1 MKFDDTHQDA
11 LRDILTWRR
20 DVRHFRTDPIEAEV
34 LAAIETSV
42 ELAPSVGNSR
52 PWRFVRVQTEAA
64 REAVIASFENSNEA
78 AALDYSDDEAAEYRA
93 LKLAGLREAPVHIA
107 AFTVPN
113 PSEGRGLGRQTMPE
127 MLAYSTVGAINTMW
141 LVARSLN
148 VGIGWVSILEP
159 TTVCDALDV
168 PDDWQLTG
176 YLCLGYP
183 QEDHDTPE
191 LQRHGW
197 QSNTETVWLDR

>member
-11 LRDILTWRR
+11 LRGILTCRR
-20 DVRHFRTDPIEAEV
+20 DVRHFRSDPIEAEV
-34 LAAIETSV
+34 LTAIEASV
-42 ELAPSVGNSR
+42 DLAPSVGNSR
-52 PWRFVRVQTEAA
+52 PWRFVRVRTEAA
-64 REAVIASFENSNEA
+64 REAVIASFENSNET
-78 AALDYSDDEAAEYRA
+78 AALDYSVDEAADYRA

-113 PSEGRGLGRQTMPE
+113 PEEGRGLGRQTMPE

-159 TTVCDALDV
+159 AAICDALDV

-191 LQRHGW
+191 LQRRGW